1 MNRQETINALSV
13 LLPKMEGK
21 DRETIETAIN
31 LLKPKSIAIS
41 QEQIELLDALKRK
54 AEQSE
59 RTVKNKVI
67 ALKLWKLVAPGM
79 SEMGSEMLEGV
90 QREGVIARKAYDLI
104 LELMAK
110 AGEGK

>member
-1 MNRQETINALSV
+1 MNRQETIKALGA

-54 AEQSE
+54 EEQSE
-59 RTVKNKVI
+59 RTVKDKAI
-67 ALKLWKLVAPGM
+67 ALQLCKLVAPGM
-79 SEMGSEMLEGV
+79 SEMGNEMLDGV
-90 QREGVIARKAYDLI
+90 KREGVVARKAYDLI

-110 AGEGK
+110 VGEGK

>member
-1 MNRQETINALSV
+1 MNRQETINALGE

-21 DRETIETAIN
+21 DHEVIETAIK

-54 AEQSE
+54 AEQSK
-59 RTVKNKVI
+59 RTLRDQKM

-79 SEMGSEMLEGV
+79 SEMGSEMLESI
-90 QREGVIARKAYDLI
+90 QREGVVAQKAYDLI
-104 LELMAK
+104 LELIAK
-110 AGEGK
+110 VGEGK

>member
-1 MNRQETINALSV
+1 MNRQETIKALGA

-31 LLKPKSIAIS
+31 LLKPKSIAIF

-59 RTVKNKVI
+59 RTVKDKAI
-67 ALKLWKLVAPGM
+67 ALQLWKLVAPGM
-79 SEMGSEMLEGV
+79 SEMGNV
-90 QREGVIARKAYDLI
+90 RRC
-104 LELMAK
+104 
-110 AGEGK
+110 

>member
-1 MNRQETINALSV
+1 MNRQETIKALGA

-59 RTVKNKVI
+59 RTVKDKTI
-67 ALKLWKLVAPGM
+67 ALQLWKLVPPGM
-79 SEMGSEMLEGV
+79 SEMGNEMLDGV
-90 QREGVIARKAYDLI
+90 KREGVVARKAYDLI

-110 AGEGK
+110 VGEGK